1 MYQKSRGIKGHKV
14 QRSGSKGYKD
24 QESKCPTCLISS
36 SLQYTRPVFVISRLV
51 MNIAYLRALLRL
63 PLQDCVQLISSF
75 LPMRCV
81 ICGESDRPVL
91 IKDGFNTY
99 QFWCISCFVSCLDD
113 DSSPHKSID
122 TSESS
127 VNDTS
132 GVKDPED
139 LGSVTDYP
147 SW

>member
-1 MYQKSRGIKGHKV
+1 
-14 QRSGSKGYKD
+14 
-24 QESKCPTCLISS
+24 
-36 SLQYTRPVFVISRLV
+36 
-51 MNIAYLRALLRL
+51 MNIAYLRALLQL
-63 PLQDCVQLISSF
+63 PLESVQLISSF

-81 ICGESDRPVL
+81 ICGEIDRPVL

-99 QFWCISCFVSCLDD
+99 QFCCISCFVSCLDD

-147 SW
+147 SWWEPATVEQMLNAFVRLVCDEACISSGSDECDYGDSDQDIWIWLAVAFL